1 MIVAIRNQEEGPM
14 AEAAAGAA
22 SFEALRSSRL
32 EHSLRTDR
40 ASFEVRDFVWDRPT
54 RDEWTFD
61 SYFIDLSLTPRPAP
75 AWAEY
80 VDVSGRV
87 RSGLGR
93 VMFVPPGRTLRSGAA
108 SGRQRSLDCHLAVD
122 MIDGLLP
129 RRPDWSESALAD
141 GLAING
147 SDVEWL
153 LLRIYREIRQPGFGT
168 TLVVDAL
175 TQALAVALIR
185 RFGLAEDGRP
195 SHHAGG
201 LAPWRLRRIRE
212 RVAAERPAPRLG
224 ELAALCDMSVRH
236 LTRAFKAETGQ
247 TIAAYVQQA
256 TAERARAMLLAADC
270 SMAEIA
276 SRLGFSNATSF
287 AYAFRRMTG
296 LRPRE
301 IVPRRPRG

>member
-1 MIVAIRNQEEGPM
+1 MI
-14 AEAAAGAA
+14 AGHTAGRDA
-22 SFEALRSSRL
+22 MTGGKTFEALRSSRL

-80 VDVSGRV
+80 LDGRRQV

-93 VMFVPPGRTLRSGAA
+93 VMFVPPGRMLRSGAA
-108 SGRQRSLDCHLAVD
+108 SGRQRSLDCNLAVE

-147 SDVEWL
+147 SDIEWL

-168 TLVVDAL
+168 TLVVESLA
-175 TQALAVALIR
+175 QALAVALIR
-185 RFGLAEDGRP
+185 RFNLAEGDAPAR
-195 SHHAGG
+195 HVGG

-212 RVAAERPAPRLG
+212 RVAADRPAPKLA
-224 ELAALCDMSVRH
+224 ELAALCDMSIRH

-247 TIAAYVQQA
+247 TIAAFVQQA
-256 TAERARAMLLAADC
+256 TAERARAMLLRADR
-270 SMAEIA
+270 SMDDIA
-276 SRLGFSNATSF
+276 GRLGFANATSF
-287 AYAFRRMTG
+287 AYAFRRATG
-296 LRPRE
+296 LRPSE
-301 IVPRRPRG
+301 VAPRRNARI